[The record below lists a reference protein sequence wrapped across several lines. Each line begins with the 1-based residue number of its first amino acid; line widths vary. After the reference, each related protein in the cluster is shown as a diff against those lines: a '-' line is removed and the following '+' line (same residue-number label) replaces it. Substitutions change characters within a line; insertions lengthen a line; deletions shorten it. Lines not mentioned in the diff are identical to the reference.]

1 MIRDKLHKILRAAGE
16 AEINLES
23 EAARDKIVNEIIKI
37 VQTEPIDRKYWKIN
51 CPEHMMIDEK
61 GRIWRDDVEEHPL
74 AQFDAIVDDDG
85 NVIRRETG
93 EIPHPD

>member
-1 MIRDKLHKILRAAGE
+1 MTIREKLNQALLDFRD
-16 AEINLES
+16 INLDS
-23 EAARDKIVNEIIKI
+23 EAAREALIDRIIKTI
-37 VQTEPIDRKYWKIN
+37 QGEPIDRKYWKIN